1 MLKTINNKKN
11 VILLI
16 LKVTISSRITLLL
29 CYSSPCL
36 TGDWCSVPEDDKLV
50 RCLCYEVTYQERS
63 PNVSLEILLNELW
76 RSVTADR
83 DQSHVVERAGEKPP
97 VATLKYFKADYSNS
111 RYNMFSTKTLH
122 HIPAEPLDGV
132 LHVGVCVRVVDRLV
146 VGLGHHL
153 AHDAVVIGST
163 CGLTQSYFPETARM
177 TQKI

>member
-1 MLKTINNKKN
+1 M
-11 VILLI
+11 
-16 LKVTISSRITLLL
+16 TISSRITLLL

-97 VATLKYFKADYSNS
+97 VATLKYFKADYSNWGAPS
-111 RYNMFSTKTLH
+111 NTLL
-122 HIPAEPLDGV
+122 IVKIGV
-132 LHVGVCVRVVDRLV
+132 AAWKRIL
-146 VGLGHHL
+146 
-153 AHDAVVIGST
+153 
-163 CGLTQSYFPETARM
+163 
-177 TQKI
+177 